1 MGPALPIIAL
11 VATVASTAVA
21 TVGALQQGA
30 AAADAAKYNAQVA
43 QQNAAIETQNAV
55 IAGQAGDQQAA
66 NVGMKGRALAGAIE
80 TEQAA
85 RGVDVN
91 TGSAPDVV
99 GSTSE
104 LTMLDSL
111 TARSN
116 ATREAYGY
124 YTQSVNAQ
132 NESQLDT
139 FQAKNDIQG
148 SQLSA
153 VGTFLGGVGQ
163 AGGNY
168 GNYQLESAANNPIN
182 TTDIAGSTT
191 PGVDSVP
198 YYG

>member
-1 MGPALPIIAL
+1 MSFAIAAA
-11 VATVASTAVA
+11 VVGIAATAVQ

-30 AAADAAKYNAQVA
+30 AAADAAKYSAQVA

-99 GSTSE
+99 GSTKE

-116 ATREAYGY
+116 ATKEAYAYEVRG
-124 YTQSVNAQ
+124 Q
-132 NESQLDT
+132 NQLDQSQLDL

-153 VGTFLGGVGQ
+153 VGTFLGGAGQ
-163 AGGNY
+163 AAGNY

-182 TTDIAGSTT
+182 TTDIAGGTT